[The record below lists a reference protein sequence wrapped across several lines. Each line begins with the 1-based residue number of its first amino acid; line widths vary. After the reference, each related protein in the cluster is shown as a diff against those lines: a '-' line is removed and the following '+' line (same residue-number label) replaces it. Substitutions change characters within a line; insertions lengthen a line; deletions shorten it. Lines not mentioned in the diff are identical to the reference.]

1 MGGYVWHVMTVH
13 KNSEYL
19 IDRTGTLT
27 VATTDPV
34 TRTVYLSEALSG
46 EFKHHVII
54 HELGHCAL
62 FSYGLLDDIHH
73 MTKPEYWVEIEELI
87 CNIIADY
94 GYRIFEISRSL
105 MGDYA
110 LRVVPQYIDSMIA

>member
-46 EFKHHVII
+46 EFKHRVII

-62 FSYGLLDDIHH
+62 FSYGLLDDIHR

-94 GYRIFEISRSL
+94 GYRIFEISRSII
-105 MGDYA
+105 GDYA